1 MTCVYQFSSWFADTR
16 HVLILQ
22 TWHGRSWPHGLGT
35 YPASSFLILSLA
47 FMNVR
52 SVWDFLMSARRES
65 WHDCH
70 IPCAIHSQEGH
81 SICHTSHNIVHSA
94 CLQYVCNKEHQ
105 KTAYT
110 YQGHSN
116 SQYNAWYCQWHL
128 WLEHQPGL
136 SKLFMWAWIC
146 STYTWYNFLPS
157 WIGSA

>member
-1 MTCVYQFSSWFADTR
+1 MCFQNLSCKNSIPTIIITIVCKSTRELVDTS
-16 HVLILQ
+16 HILILQ

-81 SICHTSHNIVHSA
+81 DIYHTSCNNVHSA

-105 KTAYT
+105 KTAYA
-110 YQGHSN
+110 YEGHSN
-116 SQYNAWYCQWHL
+116 SQNNA
-128 WLEHQPGL
+128 
-136 SKLFMWAWIC
+136 
-146 STYTWYNFLPS
+146 
-157 WIGSA
+157 